1 MYRRCGADGHSK
13 HSYVLTL
20 ATLSTAAERLSAYLH
35 EGLTLND
42 VRREQPHS
50 LERTMI
56 VDAGKTGSSVHS

>member
-1 MYRRCGADGHSK
+1 MEPNGDSK

-35 EGLTLND
+35 EGFTLND
-42 VRREQPHS
+42 IRREQPHS